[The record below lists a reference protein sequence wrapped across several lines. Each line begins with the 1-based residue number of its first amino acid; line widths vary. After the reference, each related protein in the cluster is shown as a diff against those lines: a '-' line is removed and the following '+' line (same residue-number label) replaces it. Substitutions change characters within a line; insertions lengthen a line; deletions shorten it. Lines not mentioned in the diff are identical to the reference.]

1 MAKDVKKIKDE
12 QLEELQGKLKM
23 IDGIRMQVGTLEN
36 QKFAYLNQMAV
47 VQQELQKMQNDLQEE
62 YGKVSINVTDGTIT
76 EIPEEE
82 DDADMK
88 DLSR

>member
-23 IDGIRMQVGTLEN
+23 IDGIRLQVGSLEN
-36 QKFAYLNQMAV
+36 QKFAYLNQMAAI
-47 VQQELQKMQNDLQEE
+47 QQELNKMQTDLQEE

-76 EIPEEE
+76 DIPEEDE
-82 DDADMK
+82 ADKK
-88 DLSR
+88 D

>member
-23 IDGIRMQVGTLEN
+23 IDGIRLQVGTLEN
-36 QKFAYLNQMAV
+36 QKFVYLNQMAA
-47 VQQELQKMQNDLQEE
+47 VQQELNKMQNDLQEE
-62 YGKVSINVTDGTIT
+62 YGKVSINITDGTIT

-82 DDADMK
+82 DEADKK
-88 DLSR
+88 D

>member
-82 DDADMK
+82 DEADK
-88 DLSR
+88 KE

>member
-47 VQQELQKMQNDLQEE
+47 VQQELNKMQNDLQEE
-62 YGKVSINVTDGTIT
+62 YGKVSINITDGTIT
-76 EIPEEE
+76 EIPEEDE
-82 DDADMK
+82 ADKK
-88 DLSR
+88 D

>member
-36 QKFAYLNQMAV
+36 QKFAYLSQMAS
-47 VQQELQKMQNDLQEE
+47 VQQELNKMQNDLQEE
-62 YGKVSINVTDGTIT
+62 YGKVSINITDGTIT
-76 EIPEEE
+76 EIPEEDE
-82 DDADMK
+82 ADKK
-88 DLSR
+88 D

>member
-36 QKFAYLNQMAV
+36 QKFAYLSQMAV

-82 DDADMK
+82 DEADKK
-88 DLSR
+88 D

>member
-36 QKFAYLNQMAV
+36 QKFAYLSQMAA
-47 VQQELQKMQNDLQEE
+47 VQQELNGMQNDLQDE
-62 YGKVSINVTDGTIT
+62 YGKVSINITDGTIT
-76 EIPEEE
+76 ELPEEDE
-82 DDADMK
+82 TDKK
-88 DLSR
+88 D

>member
-47 VQQELQKMQNDLQEE
+47 VPQELQKMQNDLQEE

-82 DDADMK
+82 DEADKK
-88 DLSR
+88 D

>member
-23 IDGIRMQVGTLEN
+23 IDSIRLQVGTLEN
-36 QKFAYLNQMAV
+36 QKFAYLNQMASI
-47 VQQELQKMQNDLQEE
+47 QQELNKMQNDLQEE
-62 YGKVSINVTDGTIT
+62 YGKVSINITDGTIT

-82 DDADMK
+82 DGEANKK
-88 DLSR
+88 D

>member
-82 DDADMK
+82 DETDKK
-88 DLSR
+88 D

>member
-76 EIPEEE
+76 EITEEE
-82 DDADMK
+82 DEADKK
-88 DLSR
+88 D

>member
-1 MAKDVKKIKDE
+1 
-12 QLEELQGKLKM
+12 M

-76 EIPEEE
+76 EIHEEE
-82 DDADMK
+82 DEADKK
-88 DLSR
+88 D

>member
-76 EIPEEE
+76 ELPEEE
-82 DDADMK
+82 DEADK
-88 DLSR
+88 KE

>member
-1 MAKDVKKIKDE
+1 MAKEVKKIKDE

-23 IDGIRMQVGTLEN
+23 IDGIRLQVGTLEN

-47 VQQELQKMQNDLQEE
+47 VQQELNKMQNDLQEE
-62 YGKVSINVTDGTIT
+62 YGKVSINITDGTIT

-82 DDADMK
+82 DEADKK
-88 DLSR
+88 D

>member
-76 EIPEEE
+76 EIPEEDE
-82 DDADMK
+82 ANK
-88 DLSR
+88 EN

>member
-12 QLEELQGKLKM
+12 QLEELQSKLKM
-23 IDGIRMQVGTLEN
+23 IDGIRLQVGTLEN
-36 QKFAYLNQMAV
+36 QKFAYLNQMASI
-47 VQQELQKMQNDLQEE
+47 QQELNKMQNDLQEE

-82 DDADMK
+82 NGEANK
-88 DLSR
+88 EN

>member
-62 YGKVSINVTDGTIT
+62 YGKVSINITDGTIT
-76 EIPEEE
+76 QIPEEE
-82 DDADMK
+82 DEADKK
-88 DLSR
+88 D

>member
-36 QKFAYLNQMAV
+36 QKFAYLNQMAA
-47 VQQELQKMQNDLQEE
+47 VQQELQTMQNDLQEE

-82 DDADMK
+82 DEADK
-88 DLSR
+88 KN

>member
-36 QKFAYLNQMAV
+36 QKFAYLSQMAA
-47 VQQELQKMQNDLQEE
+47 VQQELNQMQNDLQDE
-62 YGKVSINVTDGTIT
+62 YGKVSINITDGTIT
-76 EIPEEE
+76 EIPEEDE
-82 DDADMK
+82 ADKK
-88 DLSR
+88 D

>member
-23 IDGIRMQVGTLEN
+23 IDGIRLQVGTLEN
-36 QKFAYLNQMAV
+36 QKFAYLNQMAA
-47 VQQELQKMQNDLQEE
+47 VQQELNQMQNDLQDE

-76 EIPEEE
+76 EIPEEDE
-82 DDADMK
+82 ADKK
-88 DLSR
+88 D

>member
-36 QKFAYLNQMAV
+36 QKFAYLNEMAV

-82 DDADMK
+82 DEADKK
-88 DLSR
+88 D

>member
-62 YGKVSINVTDGTIT
+62 YGKVSINITDGTIT

-82 DDADMK
+82 DEADKK
-88 DLSR
+88 D

>member
-36 QKFAYLNQMAV
+36 QKFAYLSQMAA
-47 VQQELQKMQNDLQEE
+47 VQQELNKMQNDLQEE
-62 YGKVSINVTDGTIT
+62 YGKVSINITDGTIT
-76 EIPEEE
+76 EIPEEDE
-82 DDADMK
+82 ADKK
-88 DLSR
+88 D

>member
-12 QLEELQGKLKM
+12 QLEELQSKLKTV
-23 IDGIRMQVGTLEN
+23 DGIRMQVGTLEN

-47 VQQELQKMQNDLQEE
+47 IQQDLNKMQNDLQEE
-62 YGKVSINVTDGTIT
+62 YGKVSINITDGTIT

-82 DDADMK
+82 DGEANK
-88 DLSR
+88 EN